1 VQQTEQPQQT
11 MLRID
16 MIKKTRCNNTWTEN
30 KYNCFIKSILR
41 RASGRWAPKQTC
53 KKNSRVARNK
63 YKCAICNNIVGN
75 KDIKV
80 DHKNPVVSVQDG
92 FINWDVYIKRLFVEQ
107 HMLQAICKKC
117 HDIKTSIENKQR
129 KTNAKYKVDDSY
141 TKAVDNIQHTR

>member
-1 VQQTEQPQQT
+1 
-11 MLRID
+11 

-117 HDIKTSIENKQR
+117 HDIKTLVENKQR
-129 KTNAKYKVDDSY
+129 KSNAKYKVDDSY
-141 TKAVDNIQHTR
+141 TKAVDNIEHIR